1 MQPKKVLTIFHT
13 TDIHN
18 KLNNE
23 KLKKIKDLLSNC
35 DTDFL
40 LVDSGD
46 FLLGGNIIFSPF
58 EPVIKKI
65 NELSYTAAAIGN
77 REFNYFRP
85 IFYNRLKKINT
96 YLLAA
101 NLIDLKFKKNN
112 QKIKKN
118 LHLNLNGI
126 KICVI
131 GLTKPQYP
139 EKHFWEFITG
149 FRFPNYFDSI
159 DSIIKEYYKISDL
172 FLILSHLGLNDD
184 LRLAEFFKTNYSNI
198 LNKFIILGGHD
209 HKEFFDN
216 SFIPIIHTEPY
227 LKKITKL
234 ELIFIDNKNSFL
246 LDTIILDR
254 INL

>member
-1 MQPKKVLTIFHT
+1 MQTKKVLTIFHT
-13 TDIHN
+13 TDIHS

-23 KLKKIKDLLSNC
+23 KLEKIKNLLSNC

-46 FLLGGNIIFSPF
+46 MLLGGNIIFSPF

-65 NELSYTAAAIGN
+65 NELNYTAIAIGN
-77 REFNYFRP
+77 REFNYFRS
-85 IFYNRLKKINT
+85 IFYNRLKKVNT

-101 NLIDLKFKKNN
+101 NLIDLRFKKNN
-112 QKIKKN
+112 QKIKKK
-118 LHLNLNGI
+118 LYLEFNGI
-126 KICVI
+126 KICLI

-139 EKHFWEFITG
+139 EKHFWELITG
-149 FRFPNYFDSI
+149 FRFSNYFDSV
-159 DSIIKEYYKISDL
+159 SYIIKDYYKISDL
-172 FLILSHLGLNDD
+172 FLILSHLGLANDMK
-184 LRLAEFFKTNYSNI
+184 LAEFLQKNYSHI

-216 SFIPIIHTEPY
+216 SFVPIVHTEPY

-234 ELIFIDNKNSFL
+234 ELIFSNNKNSFL
-246 LDTIILDR
+246 LDTVLIDR